1 MEKLKIPYVIVV
13 EGKYD
18 KIKLSN
24 ICEARIITTDGFG
37 IFKKNEKLTLIRKLS
52 EELPI
57 IALTDSDGAGKLI
70 RSHLSSAIP
79 KEKIVQL
86 YIPQIKGKE
95 RRKISPSAEG
105 TLGVEGV
112 DDKILYDLLLPYE
125 DRERYK
131 RYSENPI
138 TKADL
143 YADGLMGRDDSAA
156 KRDALCRLLGL
167 PLGMTSNALF
177 ETLKLIKTYEE
188 YKELV
193 SKI

>member
-167 PLGMTSNALF
+167 PFGMTSNALF

-193 SKI
+193 AKI

>member
-57 IALTDSDGAGKLI
+57 IVMTDSDGAGKLI

-105 TLGVEGV
+105 TLGVEGIE
-112 DDKILYDLLLPYE
+112 DKILYDLLLPYE
-125 DRERYK
+125 DRNRYK
-131 RYSENPI
+131 RYLENPI
-138 TKADL
+138 TKAEL

-156 KRDALCRLLGL
+156 KRDALCSLIGL
-167 PLGMTSNALF
+167 PIGMTSNALF

-193 SKI
+193 EKI

>member
-1 MEKLKIPYVIVV
+1 MEKLKIPYAIVV

-57 IALTDSDGAGKLI
+57 IVLTDSDGAGRLI

-105 TLGVEGV
+105 TLGVEGIE
-112 DDKILYDLLLPYE
+112 DKILYDLLLPYE
-125 DRERYK
+125 DRNRYK

-138 TKADL
+138 TKAEL

-156 KRDALCRLLGL
+156 KRDALCSLIGL

-193 SKI
+193 EKI

>member
-57 IALTDSDGAGKLI
+57 IVMTDSDGAGKLI

-112 DDKILYDLLLPYE
+112 EDKILYDLLLPYE
-125 DRERYK
+125 DRNRYK

-138 TKADL
+138 TKAEL

-156 KRDALCRLLGL
+156 KRDALCSLIGL

-193 SKI
+193 EKI